1 MEHNI
6 GVGAIVG
13 LVTASSIYI
22 YNSNK
27 FNSVQKT
34 ILLICIL
41 FPPAQWIGILIVLA
55 YNNYIENNSV
65 EKVNQRKTEQKTNN
79 LNSQVESLKDLKEK
93 GILSEEEY
101 KSKVEKIEAEKAK
114 QDLKNSTEYKQ
125 LKDLFDLGVLTK
137 DEFENKVNKLKNI
150 EVKSINEEDVLK
162 INSEINKTYIQN
174 YNIEKVEE
182 TSNKSQK
189 TESSTRIYIFS
200 ILFFILLISGTL
212 FLSDHN
218 SKDTNVDSNYYE
230 QPIVDTISAYQNNY
244 RETMKIK
251 KFVYVVLKIEKPNL
265 DVYEPK
271 GYINS
276 FGNYETFD
284 PTYSI
289 EYEKETYTT
298 DIIEISDYNIDEK
311 YKVIDDA
318 KNKIDFQLKLH
329 DDVFSSN
336 LWVKCKDDRKR
347 EEFKKIRSKITDS
360 QVFEFDSYSEA
371 SIHKQNN
378 SE

>member
-13 LVTASSIYI
+13 LATASSIYI

-34 ILLICIL
+34 ILLICVL

-79 LNSQVESLKDLKEK
+79 LNSQVESLKDLKQK
-93 GILSEEEY
+93 GILTDEEY
-101 KSKVEKIEAEKAK
+101 LQKIEKLEAEKAK

-137 DEFENKVNKLKNI
+137 VEFENKINKLKNI

-218 SKDTNVDSNYYE
+218 SKDTNVDSNYNE

-276 FGNYETFD
+276 FGNYETFE

-298 DIIEISDYNIDEK
+298 DIIEIIDYNIDEK

-347 EEFKKIRSKITDS
+347 EEFKKTRSKITDS

-378 SE
+378 FE